1 MKFEVVDGRFGYE
14 KGKEILRDI
23 NFTLEDDAVLT
34 ILGSNGV
41 GKTTLV
47 KCMLGLLKWTSG
59 STLIDGQEVG
69 NMKHTEF
76 WKKIGYVPQ
85 AKLSAFAYT
94 VEEMVL
100 LGRNAHLKMTEMPNE
115 DDREI
120 ALDCLD
126 CIGVK
131 HLRHKLCSKISG
143 GELQMV
149 LIARALA
156 AQPSM
161 LILDEPESN
170 LDFRNQLI
178 VLNTIREL
186 SKEKHISS
194 IVNTHYPEHA
204 ISISD
209 MTLLLQGDGTSV
221 CGTTR
226 STITESLLQNAFGVN
241 VKICDV
247 PVDGSKYTCVMP
259 ISLA

>member
-1 MKFEVVDGRFGYE
+1 MTFEVVNGSFGYD
-14 KGKEILRDI
+14 KSRDI
-23 NFTLEDDAVLT
+23 LKNISFKVEQDTVLT

-47 KCMLGLLKWTSG
+47 KCMLGLLKWTG
-59 STLIDGQEVG
+59 GQTLLDGVPVSQ
-69 NMKHTEF
+69 MKYTDF

-100 LGRNAHLKMTEMPNE
+100 LGRNAHLKMAELPGE
-115 DDREI
+115 RDRQI
-120 ALDCLD
+120 ALDALD

-131 HLRHKLCSKISG
+131 HLQHKLCSKISG

-149 LIARALA
+149 HIARALA
-156 AQPSM
+156 AEPAL

-178 VLNTIREL
+178 VLNTIQHL

-209 MTLLLQGDGTSV
+209 DTLILQGNGSCTW
-221 CGTTR
+221 GPTR
-226 STITESLLQNAFGVN
+226 EVITEPLLREAFGVN
-241 VKICDV
+241 VKIADI
-247 PVDGSKYTCVMP
+247 PLEHGSYTCVMP
-259 ISLA
+259 VALL